1 MGRRAQSP
9 SSPKAAAASQER
21 SPGRLGR
28 ALGSS
33 VGRSPRHRS
42 GGAAAAAQQ
51 RQRSSSGSAAAA
63 AAVAYAQGLLSG
75 DEGDEGSD
83 EDMHSHSSLDPEEDD
98 SSSPSSSESD
108 ADSLE
113 EIDDDALLAVDV
125 DAIARASSACEP
137 RSATT
142 PPPVALARP
151 TGASHTVDAVAP
163 SSRKRA
169 TVSAADADFRAG
181 HLYFLHFDCEH
192 TGKHV
197 SVCE

>member
-33 VGRSPRHRS
+33 VGRSPRQRS

-51 RQRSSSGSAAAA
+51 RQRSSSGSAAAAA

-83 EDMHSHSSLDPEEDD
+83 EDVHSQSSLDPEDD

-125 DAIARASSACEP
+125 DAIARASSACD
-137 RSATT
+137 
-142 PPPVALARP
+142 ALP
-151 TGASHTVDAVAP
+151 ASVGEA
-163 SSRKRA
+163 
-169 TVSAADADFRAG
+169 
-181 HLYFLHFDCEH
+181 
-192 TGKHV
+192 
-197 SVCE
+197 